1 MSDGYKYLGVSRIIS
16 FLVRDPRLIYKPGVH
31 VANGSLHGGGVHV
44 TNGSLHGGVVHGLV
58 HGPAHQYD
66 RFYEDTTAE
75 GMFNSNR
82 EFYGRE
88 YFNTFYSTTEDF
100 RIKDSLFG
108 SNDKYA
114 MVSPEKTWLD
124 SKADFINAGGQ
135 LEDVIR
141 STEWKSRGLTDTSKY
156 SIDEKG
162 NVVDIQENI
171 FYTTLILTSDYN
183 FGPDSVEGSIFTSNR
198 GSTRMKT
205 AILPKKKCKIYAI
218 KAPSDNT
225 VWTLAFFNSRTLVS
239 MIVLRGTDIYYDR
252 YESDKLKYEP
262 YDIKNLGIP
271 NCGFQRY
278 LHCTNDADVK
288 SEFKGHVE
296 DEDTRKAIRYR
307 RYSSGNYIVGPD
319 YSYPYTYIGNY
330 AINDDPCA
338 RTVGNFSPEW
348 FLNGSNPGEEFD
360 IPYAAH
366 DSSYYDDVG
375 YLMIERKGYEKITH
389 IFTVEGNNVIY
400 DPTQYN
406 DEKLEC
412 IFLLPP
418 ECEIVIETID

>member
-16 FLVRDPRLIYKPGVH
+16 FLVRDPRLIY
-31 VANGSLHGGGVHV
+31 AQGVHV
-44 TNGSLHGGVVHGLV
+44 TNGSLHGGVPHGLV
-58 HGPAHQYD
+58 HQYD
-66 RFYEDTTAE
+66 RFYDNETDGVYEDAMVTVD
-75 GMFNSNR
+75 R
-82 EFYGRE
+82 DFYERE

-124 SKADFINAGGQ
+124 SKADYARD
-135 LEDVIR
+135 DVIL
-141 STEWKSRGLTDTSKY
+141 SDEWKSRGLTDTSKY

-162 NVVDIQENI
+162 NVVDIQENV
-171 FYTTLILTSDYN
+171 FYTTLILTSDHTLDVYKEYSQAG
-183 FGPDSVEGSIFTSNR
+183 FGPDYVESSISTSNR

-239 MIVLRGTDIYYDR
+239 MIVFRGTNIYYDR

-307 RYSSGNYIVGPD
+307 RYSSGGFLVGPD

-338 RTVGNFSPEW
+338 RTVGNFPPEW
-348 FLNGSNPGEEFD
+348 YYTSSEPGEEFD
-360 IPYAAH
+360 LPYAAH
-366 DSSYYDDVG
+366 DSSYYNDVG

>member
-16 FLVRDPRLIYKPGVH
+16 FLVSDPRLIDERSDPMIIRELGV
-31 VANGSLHGGGVHV
+31 VHV
-44 TNGSLHGGVVHGLV
+44 TNGSLHGGSR
-58 HGPAHQYD
+58 HGPVHQDDRIYD
-66 RFYEDTTAE
+66 PH
-75 GMFNSNR
+75 NK
-82 EFYGRE
+82 EFYRLIYE
-88 YFNTFYSTTEDF
+88 YLNTFYSTTEDF

-124 SKADFINAGGQ
+124 SAPD
-135 LEDVIR
+135 DVIF

-162 NVVDIQENI
+162 NVVDIQENV
-171 FYTTLILTSDYN
+171 FYTTLILDSDYN
-183 FGPDSVEGSIFTSNR
+183 FEPDSVEGFIISTSNR

-239 MIVLRGTDIYYDR
+239 MIVFRGTNIYYDR

-307 RYSSGNYIVGPD
+307 RYSSGNYFVGPD

-338 RTVGNFSPEW
+338 RTVGNFAPE
-348 FLNGSNPGEEFD
+348 GGEEFD

-412 IFLLPP
+412 IFILPP

>member
-16 FLVRDPRLIYKPGVH
+16 FLVSDPRLLYAPEM
-31 VANGSLHGGGVHV
+31 HV
-44 TNGSLHGGVVHGLV
+44 TNGSLHSGVVHGPV
-58 HGPAHQYD
+58 HQYD
-66 RFYEDTTAE
+66 RICKRDELFGDIMIYPDVRDFYRD
-75 GMFNSNR
+75 M
-82 EFYGRE
+82 

-124 SKADFINAGGQ
+124 SKVDYTWGKPD
-135 LEDVIR
+135 DVIL

-162 NVVDIQENI
+162 NVVDIQENV
-171 FYTTLILTSDYN
+171 FYTTSFLTSDYD
-183 FGPDSVEGSIFTSNR
+183 FGPYSFENYISTSNR

-239 MIVLRGTDIYYDR
+239 MIVFRGTNIYYDR

-296 DEDTRKAIRYR
+296 DEDTRKATRYR
-307 RYSSGNYIVGPD
+307 RYSSGGYLVGPD
-319 YSYPYTYIGNY
+319 FSYPYTYIGNY

-338 RTVGNFSPEW
+338 RTVGNSSPEW
-348 FLNGSNPGEEFD
+348 FLNRSNPGEEFD

-412 IFLLPP
+412 IFILPP

>member
-1 MSDGYKYLGVSRIIS
+1 MSKGYKDLGVSRIIS
-16 FLVRDPRLIYKPGVH
+16 FLLHDPLGGLRYWGDIVYII
-31 VANGSLHGGGVHV
+31 NGSLHGG
-44 TNGSLHGGVVHGLV
+44 T
-58 HGPAHQYD
+58 HGPVHQYGVFYPPNYDFFVDGYEYDDSD
-66 RFYEDTTAE
+66 RD
-75 GMFNSNR
+75 
-82 EFYGRE
+82 FYGSR
-88 YFNTFYSTTEDF
+88 YYNNFYSTTEDF
-100 RIKDSLFG
+100 RIKDSIFG

-124 SKADFINAGGQ
+124 SDTDYHWHRPD
-135 LEDVIR
+135 DVIS
-141 STEWKSRGLTDTSKY
+141 STEWKSRGLTDDSKY
-156 SIDEKG
+156 SIDKKG
-162 NVVDIQENI
+162 NVVDIGENI
-171 FYTTLILTSDYN
+171 FYTTFILTSDNNVGQYT
-183 FGPDSVEGSIFTSNR
+183 FYDFVSTSDR

-205 AILPKKKCKIYAI
+205 AILPKKKCKIHAI

-239 MIVLRGTDIYYDR
+239 MIVFRGTDIYYDR
-252 YESDKLKYEP
+252 YESEKLKYEP
-262 YDIKNLGIP
+262 YDIKSLGVP
-271 NCGFQRY
+271 NCGFVRY

-307 RYSSGNYIVGPD
+307 RYKGGGFIVGPD

-338 RTVGNFSPEW
+338 RTVGNFPPEW
-348 FLNGSNPGEEFD
+348 YYTGGEPGEEFD

-389 IFTVEGNNVIY
+389 IFTVDGNNVIY

-418 ECEIVIETID
+418 ECEIAIETID